1 MQVQAD
7 PGTIVDDRTL
17 MQKID
22 VLFDN
27 AATQSQSITPKGHI
41 RVIDARNDIME
52 WGESEFGLSNGEK
65 QVLDE
70 IYGEIDSKV
79 VNSFSKQ
86 ELFRHLK
93 DTCISLDIDEKF
105 ESQVAQNEK

>member
-1 MQVQAD
+1 
-7 PGTIVDDRTL
+7 

-41 RVIDARNDIME
+41 RVVDARNDIME
-52 WGESEFGLSNGEK
+52 WGEAEFGLSNGEK

-70 IYGEIDSKV
+70 IYSEIDSSA

-86 ELFRHLK
+86 ELFRHIK
-93 DTCISLDIDEKF
+93 DTYISLDIDEKF
-105 ESQVAQNEK
+105 ELQTEQNAK